1 MKMNKKQIK
10 IALGI
15 LLFVVV
21 IAGLYGI
28 YAWRMAKIKEML
40 SGAELINGLLPEA
53 VSYNGD
59 EYLIPPSNIYDAGV
73 ELPAISSP
81 EFDSVSEA
89 DSYLADD
96 VAGID
101 IENNGAHRFYSYQIL
116 NWHEV
121 VNDVFGVEPL
131 IITHCSL
138 CKSSAVY
145 SSLIDGEI
153 IEFKNAGKVYNNN
166 QLIESDDGSLYL
178 QLSGKKVVGNSV
190 GQDLV
195 QYPFEVMT
203 WSEWKERYPNGEVLS
218 SNTGYIRDYGMHPY
232 QNYDIAQIIYYPL
245 NNETKYMNAKWDIE
259 GLAINN
265 DAVAFADMVM
275 KGKYVANM
283 TVDGNPIVGFW
294 HEDMDKTF
302 VFSSKVND
310 QTLTFSFNSN
320 TQKMTDDQT
329 GSAWNSAGMAIS
341 GALSGTYLQPI
352 QTKPSFWMCWYAQYP
367 QTQIAY
373 IDINEKTSSDAE
385 DESTTIEIDGTEQE

>member
-1 MKMNKKQIK
+1 
-10 IALGI
+10 
-15 LLFVVV
+15 
-21 IAGLYGI
+21 
-28 YAWRMAKIKEML
+28 
-40 SGAELINGLLPEA
+40 
-53 VSYNGD
+53 
-59 EYLIPPSNIYDAGV
+59 
-73 ELPAISSP
+73 
-81 EFDSVSEA
+81 
-89 DSYLADD
+89 
-96 VAGID
+96 
-101 IENNGAHRFYSYQIL
+101 
-116 NWHEV
+116 
-121 VNDVFGVEPL
+121 
-131 IITHCSL
+131 
-138 CKSSAVY
+138 
-145 SSLIDGEI
+145 
-153 IEFKNAGKVYNNN
+153 
-166 QLIESDDGSLYL
+166 
-178 QLSGKKVVGNSV
+178 
-190 GQDLV
+190 
-195 QYPFEVMT
+195 
-203 WSEWKERYPNGEVLS
+203 
-218 SNTGYIRDYGMHPY
+218 MHPY